1 MQFPQQET
9 ATAQPAGKTAAES
22 RKLGLDECIALGMES
37 PPALAVAHVS
47 LNAAYSGQRGVSG
60 LPRFA
65 GLLARD
71 LPIRREQA
79 CLGVTIASAGL
90 EDQAQAMYN
99 DALFQQALVLTTLER
114 VTAGGYRIA
123 AGK

>member
-1 MQFPQQET
+1 
-9 ATAQPAGKTAAES
+9 
-22 RKLGLDECIALGMES
+22 
-37 PPALAVAHVS
+37 VS
-47 LNAAYSGQRGVSG
+47 
-60 LPRFA
+60 
-65 GLLARD
+65 
-71 LPIRREQA
+71 
-79 CLGVTIASAGL
+79 VTIACAGL